1 METRRTV
8 RISINGLVQGV
19 AFRAWL
25 RATAQEL
32 GVTGWVRNRRDGTVE
47 AVLQGPPQEVT
58 DVLRRCER
66 GPPAACVES
75 VASVAI
81 EDDVYESFEVRPSA

>member
-8 RISINGLVQGV
+8 RLSINGLVQGV

-25 RATAQEL
+25 RATAQDL

-47 AVLQGPPQEVT
+47 AVLQGPPEEVT
-58 DVLRRCER
+58 DVLRRCA
-66 GPPAACVES
+66 G
-75 VASVAI
+75 
-81 EDDVYESFEVRPSA
+81 VRQPRAWEAWHLWP

>member
-25 RATAQEL
+25 RATAQDL

-47 AVLQGPPQEVT
+47 AVLQGPPEEVT
-58 DVLRRCER
+58 DVLRRCEW

-75 VASVAI
+75 VESLAI